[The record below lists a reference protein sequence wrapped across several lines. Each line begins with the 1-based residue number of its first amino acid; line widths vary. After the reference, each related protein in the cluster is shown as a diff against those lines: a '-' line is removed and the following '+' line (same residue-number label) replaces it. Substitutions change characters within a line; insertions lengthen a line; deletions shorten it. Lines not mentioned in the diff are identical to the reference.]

1 MITGSTYLE
10 RGEPVLVTAAW
21 NGATRDLPDLSALLP
36 HLRTKAHGPRNCMIR
51 RADGSTD
58 VRPFRGLRRTDS
70 NPAEKP

>member
-21 NGATRDLPDLSALLP
+21 NGQARDLPDLTLLLP
-36 HLRTKAHGPRNCMIR
+36 HVRTKARGPRNVMIR

-58 VRPFRGLRRTDS
+58 VRPFRGLRTI
-70 NPAEKP
+70 PTT